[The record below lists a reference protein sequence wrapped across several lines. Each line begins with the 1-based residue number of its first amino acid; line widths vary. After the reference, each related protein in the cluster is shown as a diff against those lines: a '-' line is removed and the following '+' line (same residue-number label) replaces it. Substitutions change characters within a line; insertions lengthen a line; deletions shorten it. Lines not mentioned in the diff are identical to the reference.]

1 MELQALG
8 RAPHWALT
16 IFWVSTWATTSSST
30 KELMLSN
37 CGYWRRLLRVP
48 WTARRS
54 NQSILNLGSS
64 LWLIPF
70 CQEHCLTGTNS

>member
-30 KELMLSN
+30 SRARAKWQSPIAGSMAQL
-37 CGYWRRLLRVP
+37 WRRNELHV
-48 WTARRS
+48 
-54 NQSILNLGSS
+54 
-64 LWLIPF
+64 
-70 CQEHCLTGTNS
+70 TGR